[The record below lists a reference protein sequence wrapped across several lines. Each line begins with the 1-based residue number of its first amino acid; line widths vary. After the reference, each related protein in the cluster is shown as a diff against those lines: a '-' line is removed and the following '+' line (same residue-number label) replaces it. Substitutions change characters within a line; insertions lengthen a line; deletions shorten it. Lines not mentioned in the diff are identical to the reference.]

1 MVGSVK
7 KKKQS
12 KMSTAEFEAKRKAL
26 YDSYG
31 GVKKKSFKPL
41 VACLEHG
48 REDKYPSVIG
58 TGKAECGRNN
68 MMEPMVLQKESPEVQ
83 AEILRKA
90 SRLVPQYNK
99 GAVQYTPDEQDPSDL
114 GRKK

>member
-1 MVGSVK
+1 MAK

-12 KMSTAEFEAKRKAL
+12 TKLSKADYDAQRKAL

-31 GVKKKSFKPL
+31 GVKKKKFSDLKPIL
-41 VACLEHG
+41 THERGIDHI
-48 REDKYPSVIG
+48 PSLYG
-58 TGKAECGRNN
+58 QGKAECGRTN
-68 MMEPMVLQKESPEVQ
+68 MMEPMVLQRESPEVQ

-99 GAVQYTPDEQDPSDL
+99 GAVQSTPDEQDPSDL

>member
-1 MVGSVK
+1 MAKSK
-7 KKKQS
+7 KKSTKLS
-12 KMSTAEFEAKRKAL
+12 KADYEAQRKAL

-31 GVKKKSFKPL
+31 GVKKKKFGELKGVL
-41 VACLEHG
+41 QHDRGTEQ
-48 REDKYPSVIG
+48 YPSLYG
-58 TGKAECGRNN
+58 QGKAVCGRTN
-68 MMEPMVLQKESPEVQ
+68 MMEPSVLQKESPEVQ

>member
-1 MVGSVK
+1 MAK
-7 KKKQS
+7 KPKAK
-12 KMSTAEFEAKRKAL
+12 KMSAADFEAQRKAL

-31 GVKKKSFKPL
+31 GVKKKQFKELAPR
-41 VACLEHG
+41 LEHG
-48 REDKYPSVIG
+48 RG
-58 TGKAECGRNN
+58 TTEFKSLYGQGKAECGRTN

>member
-1 MVGSVK
+1 MK
-7 KKKQS
+7 KKKTTKLS
-12 KMSTAEFEAKRKAL
+12 KADFEAQRKKL

-31 GVKKKSFKPL
+31 GVKKKVFKELKPVL
-41 VACLEHG
+41 THDRGTE
-48 REDKYPSVIG
+48 EFPSLYG
-58 TGKAECGRNN
+58 QGKAECGRTN

>member
-1 MVGSVK
+1 MTK

-12 KMSTAEFEAKRKAL
+12 TKLSKADYEAQRKAL

-31 GVKKKSFKPL
+31 GVKKKKFGELKGVL
-41 VACLEHG
+41 THDRGTEQ
-48 REDKYPSVIG
+48 YPSLYG
-58 TGKAECGRNN
+58 QGKAECGRTN
-68 MMEPMVLQKESPEVQ
+68 MMEPTVLQKESPEVQ

-90 SRLVPQYNK
+90 SRLVPQYSK

>member
-1 MVGSVK
+1 MAKKPKVK
-7 KKKQS
+7 K
-12 KMSTAEFEAKRKAL
+12 MSATAFEAQRKAL

-31 GVKKKSFKPL
+31 GVKKKQFKELAPR
-41 VACLEHG
+41 LEHG
-48 REDKYPSVIG
+48 RG
-58 TGKAECGRNN
+58 TDEFKSLYGQGKAECGRTN

-99 GAVQYTPDEQDPSDL
+99 GAVQYTPDGQDPSDL

>member
-1 MVGSVK
+1 MK
-7 KKKQS
+7 KKTQK
-12 KMSTAEFEAKRKAL
+12 KMSKEMYEAQRKAL

-31 GVKKKSFKPL
+31 GVKKKQFKDLAPR
-41 VACLEHG
+41 LEHG
-48 REDKYPSVIG
+48 HVDPYKSLIG
-58 TGKAECGRNN
+58 TGKAECGRTN

-99 GAVQYTPDEQDPSDL
+99 GAVQYTPDDQDPSDL

>member
-1 MVGSVK
+1 MK
-7 KKKQS
+7 KKKPEK
-12 KMSTAEFEAKRKAL
+12 KMSTAEYEAKRKAL
-26 YDSYG
+26 FDSYG
-31 GVKKKSFKPL
+31 GVKKKAFKPL
-41 VACLEHG
+41 AARLEHG

-68 MMEPMVLQKESPEVQ
+68 MMELMVLQKESPEVQ

-99 GAVQYTPDEQDPSDL
+99 GAVQYTPDDQDPSDL

>member
-1 MVGSVK
+1 MAK
-7 KKKQS
+7 KSSKPKKLS
-12 KMSTAEFEAKRKAL
+12 AAEFEAQRKAL

-31 GVKKKSFKPL
+31 GVKKKKFKDLAPRL
-41 VACLEHG
+41 QHDRSTDEYKSLYG
-48 REDKYPSVIG
+48 Q
-58 TGKAECGRNN
+58 GKAECGRTN
-68 MMEPMVLQKESPEVQ
+68 MMELMILQKESPEVQ